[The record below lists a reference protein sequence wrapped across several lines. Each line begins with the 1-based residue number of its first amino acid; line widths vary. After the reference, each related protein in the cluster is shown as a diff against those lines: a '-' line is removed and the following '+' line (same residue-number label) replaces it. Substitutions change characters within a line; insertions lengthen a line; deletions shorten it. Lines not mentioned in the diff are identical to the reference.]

1 MKAEDKGILNSSKIE
16 FSLDVEG
23 QECPLPLLRI
33 KSFLSRM
40 ASGQLVAIAGVSS
53 QMVTMIEEW
62 CARSGHSLCCTDHVK
77 DGRTRVTIKKG

>member
-62 CARSGHSLCCTDHVK
+62 CARSGHSLSCTDYVK

>member
-23 QECPLPLLRI
+23 QDCPLPLLRI

-53 QMVTMIEEW
+53 QQVTMIEEW
-62 CARSGHSLCCTDHVK
+62 CARSGHSLSYTDHVK